1 MDVLWLQSAV
11 RCKKSMNANPVSLTH
26 IGELAMRR
34 HQDNSNLILHYDQ
47 CWHGLPVQTQHG
59 PLIDNYLQRMHA
71 IVCQTLNEY
80 PRLSAFR
87 FDLRFPCYRPESD
100 SAVITRFTESL
111 KARIEASEARRRRS
125 GRRVHSSR
133 VRFIWVK
140 ERDSSIHWH
149 YHVVLLLNKDAYY
162 SFGRFEEYPEDAWLD
177 VPKDPHAERSDCL
190 ADLIV
195 GAWASALG
203 ARPEQVAGVLN
214 FSENGTYHVNVGS
227 PDYVQ
232 QFEALFR
239 RISYLAKAETK
250 QYGDAS
256 NTFGCSRG

>member
-1 MDVLWLQSAV
+1 
-11 RCKKSMNANPVSLTH
+11 
-26 IGELAMRR
+26 MRR
-34 HQDNSNLILHYDQ
+34 HQHNPNLMLHHDKY
-47 CWHGLPVQTQHG
+47 WNGLPVQTQHG
-59 PLIDNYLQRMHA
+59 PLIYNYLQRMHET
-71 IVCQTLNEY
+71 VCHALNEY

-87 FDLRFPCYRPESD
+87 FDLRFPCYWPEAD
-100 SAVITRFTESL
+100 SAVITRFMESL
-111 KARIEASEARRRRS
+111 KARLEASEARRRRA

-149 YHVVLLLNKDAYY
+149 YHVVLVLNKDAYF

-177 VPKDPHAERSDCL
+177 VPKDPRAERSNCL
-190 ADLIV
+190 ADLIL

-214 FSENGTYHVNVGS
+214 FSENGTYHVNVS
-227 PDYVQ
+227 ALDYLQ
-232 QFEALFR
+232 QFEALFY